1 MTPDM
6 MASATMTS
14 MSVKPR
20 SLRRGHRILRLLPGH
35 GEITLEQV
43 LALPVLVEPRV
54 QHPEAEAPDVLRIL
68 VEVELLLGSGSG
80 VARSEGRLARE
91 VRGRRDGVLV
101 LGLVHAA

>member
-6 MASATMTS
+6 MASAAMTS

-54 QHPEAEAPDVLRIL
+54 QHPEAEAPDVLRVL

-80 VARSEGRLARE
+80 VARRGGRVGRGGGGGREGR
-91 VRGRRDGVLV
+91 
-101 LGLVHAA
+101 